1 MYGVRITMFDWD
13 CVTNKLQT
21 TNYKLTTK
29 KKARDFNSQAFFT
42 KTQIINIPFHPYQ
55 AHRHA
60 YEVHPSS
67 VCLQQHIRW
76 SVTSPQ

>member
-21 TNYKLTTK
+21 T

-42 KTQIINIPFHPYQ
+42 KTQIINIPYHPYQ

-67 VCLQQHIRW
+67 VCLQQHILW
-76 SVTSPQ
+76 SVTSLQ